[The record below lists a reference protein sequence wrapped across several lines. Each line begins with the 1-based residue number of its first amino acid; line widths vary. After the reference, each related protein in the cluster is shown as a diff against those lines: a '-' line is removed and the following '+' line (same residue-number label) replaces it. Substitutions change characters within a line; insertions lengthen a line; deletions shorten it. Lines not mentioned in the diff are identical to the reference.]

1 MLRPQ
6 PVIRLDRA
14 SFAWPDGTPVFAD
27 LTLALGPGRTG
38 LVGANGTGKSTLL
51 RLIAGELRP
60 TSGTVDVEGVLGYLP
75 QTLPLAAG
83 QTVAGILGVA
93 STLAALRAIEGGDA
107 GAAYF
112 AAVGDDWDIEERMA
126 AVLDRLGLGE
136 VGPERTVATLSGGQT
151 MALGLAAL
159 LLREPDI
166 LVLDEPTNNLDL
178 VARERLYGVVAGW
191 RGCLLVAGHDRDLLG
206 RMDRIAELGADG
218 QLRLYGGNYDAYE
231 AAVAAEQA
239 AAGQAVR
246 TAELQVKRERREEQD
261 ARERADRR
269 ASAGRR
275 RTFATGM
282 SKQARG
288 AMQRKAE
295 ESVGRAAGQ
304 HGERLAEAE
313 ERLRR
318 TEQRLRPD
326 ERLRLELPETVVPAG
341 RTLFEADGA
350 VVLRGATRIF
360 GAYGLVLTI
369 RGPERIALVGPNGS
383 GKTTLL
389 SLILGEIDPVSGRV
403 RRAAA
408 ARLLPQRLD
417 LLDDALSVLTNLRR
431 FAPTVPDGELR
442 NRLAGFLFGGDRVH
456 LPVAD
461 LSGGER
467 LRATLACLLA
477 AEPASQLLL
486 LDEPTNNLD
495 LASVRQLEGALA
507 AYRGALVVASH
518 DRAFLGEIGIT
529 CWLRLEPG
537 RGPVTT
543 DRAGA
548 LGEVGR
554 REGEG
559 NQAR

>member
-1 MLRPQ
+1 MLRSQ
-6 PVIRLDRA
+6 PGIRCANLG
-14 SFAWPDGTPVFAD
+14 FAWPNGTPVLAD
-27 LTLALGPGRTG
+27 LSLALGPGRTG
-38 LVGANGTGKSTLL
+38 LVGANSAGKSTLL
-51 RLIAGELRP
+51 RLIVGELRP
-60 TSGTVDVEGVLGYLP
+60 TAGTVDVDGLLGYLP

-83 QTVAGILGVA
+83 QTVAAILGVA
-93 STLAALRAIEGGDA
+93 ETLAALRAIEGGDP
-107 GAAYF
+107 GAAHF

-126 AVLDRLGLGE
+126 AVLDPLGLGD

-159 LLREPDI
+159 LLREPDV

-178 VARERLYGVVAGW
+178 DARERLYRVVAGW

-206 RMDRIAELGADG
+206 RMDQIADLGADG
-218 QLRLYGGNYDAYE
+218 RLQIYGGNFDAYE

-246 TAELQVKRERREEQD
+246 TAELQVKRERREAQA
-261 ARERADRR
+261 ARERTDRR

-282 SKQARG
+282 STQARG
-288 AMQRKAE
+288 AMQRHAE

-313 ERLRR
+313 ERLQR
-318 TEQRLRPD
+318 TELRLRPD
-326 ERLRLELPETVVPAG
+326 ERLRLELPETRVPAG

-350 VVLRGATRIF
+350 AVLHGATRLF
-360 GAYGLVLTI
+360 GPRGLDLSI

-389 SLILGEIDPVSGRV
+389 RLIAGEIEPDGGRV
-403 RRAAA
+403 RRATGAI
-408 ARLLPQRLD
+408 RLLPQRLD
-417 LLDDALSVLTNLRR
+417 LLDDDLSVLANLRL
-431 FAPTVPDGELR
+431 FAPAVADGELR
-442 NRLAGFLFGGDRVH
+442 NRLAEFLFGGDRVH
-456 LPVAD
+456 LPAAD

-477 AEPASQLLL
+477 AEPAPQLLL

-495 LASVRQLEGALA
+495 LVSVRQLEQALA
-507 AYRGALVVASH
+507 AYQGALVVASH
-518 DRAFLGEIGIT
+518 DSAFLGEIAIT
-529 CWLRLEPG
+529 LWLRLGPG
-537 RGPVTT
+537 SGPTTT
-543 DRAGA
+543 DRAA
-548 LGEVGR
+548 VLASVSVPSKA
-554 REGEG
+554 EG
-559 NQAR
+559 